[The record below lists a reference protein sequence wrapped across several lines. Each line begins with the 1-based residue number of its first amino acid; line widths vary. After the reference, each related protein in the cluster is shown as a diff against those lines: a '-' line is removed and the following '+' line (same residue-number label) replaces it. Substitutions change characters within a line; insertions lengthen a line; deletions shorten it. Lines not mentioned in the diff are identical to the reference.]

1 MLVFISWCYKCPL
14 KYFHKCF
21 FFQFTAKITDF
32 LYSSCFAPQWA
43 SMLLLSGSNV
53 PL

>member
-1 MLVFISWCYKCPL
+1 MSLFLGVTNAHLNIFTNV
-14 KYFHKCF
+14 F